1 MTSCT
6 VVLNT
11 ATHKP
16 VHVETPIASPLI
28 VDLDVSPT
36 KISYSYAPI
45 PASIASL
52 GKENIINTAVKQ
64 ALLENGNADVMV
76 GLETQIQYSKIGI
89 ESVIITG
96 YPAKYVNFRHVDDD
110 LWVTKDIIQMD
121 QQNVNNVNQVILQ
134 INKECLNVQYVK
146 QEQYLRKLA
155 HC

>member
-1 MTSCT
+1 MQKNYTMKKLFFFVVILAMTSCT

-110 LWVTKDIIQMD
+110 LWVTKDIIQLESE
-121 QQNVNNVNQVILQ
+121 QT
-134 INKECLNVQYVK
+134 KSKVK
-146 QEQYLRKLA
+146 VKK
-155 HC
+155 

>member
-1 MTSCT
+1 MKKLFFFVVILAMTSCT

-16 VHVETPIASPLI
+16 VHVEAPIASPLI

-36 KISYSYAPI
+36 KISYTYAPI

-52 GKENIINTAVKQ
+52 GKDNIINTAVKQ
-64 ALLENGNADVMV
+64 ALIENGNADVMV
-76 GLETQIQYSKIGI
+76 GLETQIQHSNIGI

-110 LWVTKDIIQMD
+110 LWVTKDIIQLESE
-121 QQNVNNVNQVILQ
+121 QT
-134 INKECLNVQYVK
+134 KSKVK
-146 QEQYLRKLA
+146 VKK
-155 HC
+155 